1 MRQPAGSRSSIDYKV
16 MRRALSS
23 ALLVLALAVSSSV
36 DAAERRIHGRVT
48 NERTRAPV
56 AGAIV
61 ELFPI
66 EQVLKAKYQE
76 KGPARL
82 SQRLHQVPPAGRAT
96 SDKHGRFALRT
107 SAEGLCTITAG
118 SREGAA
124 QQTIAIPTTKMPIE
138 LKVRWP

>member
-1 MRQPAGSRSSIDYKV
+1 
-16 MRRALSS
+16 MRRGFSS
-23 ALLVLALAVSSSV
+23 AFLLLAALALASSV
-36 DAAERRIHGRVT
+36 DAAERTIHGRVI

-66 EQVLKAKYQE
+66 ETFLKTEYGQRRP
-76 KGPARL
+76 GRPT
-82 SQRLHQVPPAGRAT
+82 QRLQQVPPAGRAT
-96 SDKHGRFALRT
+96 SDKRGHFTLRT
-107 SAEGLCTITAG
+107 SSEGLCMITCG
-118 SREGAA
+118 SRQGAA